1 MKQRCSP
8 SGSYTFKA
16 DFMTDSCK
24 ADCSV
29 TLWFYSFIHQL
40 ERIPLCV
47 GCVTVVST
55 LTPALRLESQNKS
68 ENGVECA
75 RHLSEFVLKTGQAK
89 DNTAVQ
95 QPDGAHW

>member
-1 MKQRCSP
+1 
-8 SGSYTFKA
+8 
-16 DFMTDSCK
+16 MTDSCK

-29 TLWFYSFIHQL
+29 TLWVYSFIHQL
-40 ERIPLCV
+40 ERIPYTVCV
-47 GCVTVVST
+47 GCVTAVST

-75 RHLSEFVLKTGQAK
+75 LHLSEFVLKTGQAK

-95 QPDGAHW
+95 QPDSAHC